1 MRFGQVKSKA
11 IATVRKQLEK
21 RNFLI
26 VWAPQSD
33 MPDEFWKLHARC
45 REQSMTGPERLYGLY
60 DAVRYV
66 HARKIPGSIVE
77 CGVWRGGSSMMAAL
91 TLQQLGDT
99 SRDLYLYDT
108 FTGMS
113 APTEHDVD
121 INGRTAES
129 RWREGWVAASLED
142 VQANMRST
150 GYPQERITYVRGMVE
165 ETIPE
170 TIPDQIALL
179 RLDTDFYE
187 STAHELEHLY
197 PRLTPGGVLIVDD
210 YGNWQGARKAV
221 DEYFAAEP
229 LLFSR
234 IDYTARQAVKA

>member
-1 MRFGQVKSKA
+1 
-11 IATVRKQLEK
+11 
-21 RNFLI
+21 
-26 VWAPQSD
+26 
-33 MPDEFWKLHARC
+33 
-45 REQSMTGPERLYGLY
+45 MTGPERLFGLH
-60 DAVRYV
+60 DAVRYI
-66 HARKIPGSIVE
+66 HAREIPGSIVE

-91 TLQQLGDT
+91 TLQALGDT

-121 INGRTAES
+121 INGRLAAS

-150 GYPQERITYVRGMVE
+150 GYPESRVTYVPGMVE
-165 ETIPE
+165 NTIPGTLPE
-170 TIPDQIALL
+170 QIALL

-187 STAHELEHLY
+187 STAHELQHLY
-197 PRLTPGGVLIVDD
+197 PLLAPGGVLIVDD

-221 DEYFAAEP
+221 DEYFADEP

-234 IDYTARQAVKA
+234 IDYTARQAIKA